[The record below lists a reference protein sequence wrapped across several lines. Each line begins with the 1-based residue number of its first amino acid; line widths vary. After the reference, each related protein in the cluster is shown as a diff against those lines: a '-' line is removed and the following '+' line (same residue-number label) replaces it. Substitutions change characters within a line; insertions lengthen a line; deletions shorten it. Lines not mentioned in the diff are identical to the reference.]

1 MEITI
6 NQIKKNIPEQ
16 SSVRQ
21 FLDEFMPGKQQGIAV
36 AINNSVVPKT
46 AWDSHIINP
55 KDDLLI
61 INATQ
66 GG

>member
-16 SSVRQ
+16 SSVSQ
-21 FLDEFMPGKQQGIAV
+21 FLNDFMPGKQQGIAV
-36 AINNSVVPKT
+36 AVNNTVVPKT
-46 AWDSHIINP
+46 AWDNYIINP
-55 KDDLLI
+55 QDDLLI